1 MLHGRMQEKSTPLLI
16 PLTGRRQQVSVF
28 RPRCP
33 EEMPVVRS
41 GNMPANLVA
50 HSMSCFTSA
59 EQTAPVAEA
68 AVTACDEDTPCES
81 KRDDVRRA
89 RG

>member
-1 MLHGRMQEKSTPLLI
+1 M
-16 PLTGRRQQVSVF
+16 
-28 RPRCP
+28 
-33 EEMPVVRS
+33 RS